1 MMHDPSGSQWRKW
14 DLHVHTP
21 CSIFHNYTGDSA
33 WERFVGELEALPPEF
48 KVIGV
53 NDYIFLDGYKKLKA
67 EKDKGRLGNIGLL
80 LPVIELRLDKF
91 GGSLSHLS
99 KVNFHIIFSE
109 DIDANLIEKQF
120 LNGLWTKYDLTPSYA
135 GLKKTWKAVPTRES
149 INDLGNLIIA
159 SVPPEKRADF
169 GSPLMEGFG
178 NLTFSK
184 EVITEALNKPYFK
197 GKYLFAVG
205 KAEWAGLKWNDNSIA
220 DKKNAINGV
229 DLVFTAA
236 ASPEDCEKSRSKLR
250 QEHVNH
256 HLLDCSDAHSFAGT
270 AEKDRIGNCFT
281 WVKADTSF
289 AGLRHA
295 LFEFDD
301 RIYIGDEP
309 PKLKQVRQNK
319 THYIKSVVFRRAAS
333 QQGLSLEESWFSG
346 EVPLN
351 AGLVAIIGNKGSGKS
366 ALADTIGLL
375 GNSHQ
380 QDSFSFL
387 NSARFRDPKQNK
399 ARYFEAALTWE
410 SRQGKFKSLDTDVG
424 AQDIEL
430 VKYIPQNFLEQICN
444 ETGSKHETDFD
455 KELKKI
461 IFSHVP
467 VADRLGQDSLDSLL
481 SYKTGESYELIK
493 VLRIELERINY
504 EIAECEDMLAPEY
517 KQQIQ
522 NSFQTKLDELTTN
535 ESVKP
540 VPIEPP
546 AADTVAEG
554 STAALI
560 ATINKKKDS
569 IRLLS
574 EESQKAVL
582 KLSEDNRMISIA
594 DRTMTRLANFRRS
607 FETFK
612 KETTPDLAELG
623 LTFDLLVELKISTSL
638 LDERRTALVASKSGG
653 ESLLNPSV
661 KDSLP
666 QKVSGLEQEIADLQL
681 KLDEPSKK
689 YQAYLRELEE
699 WTKKQAAITGDEQTP
714 GTMLYYKDHLDQI
727 QLVPAH
733 LETLRQNRRDK
744 TQEIFDRIS
753 GLADTYRELY
763 GAVKDFIQNHPVA
776 KDKLQLNFEVS
787 IEDTGFEERFFDYIT
802 HGVTGSFLGK
812 EEGSKVLRNIVK
824 KYNFNE
830 WDRVNQFTEEI
841 VDHLKYDRREAEDVP
856 VKVGD
861 QLRKGYLVPAL
872 YDYIFSLGYLQPRY
886 TLKLGDKEL
895 SQLSPGEKGSLLLIF
910 YLLVDRGQT
919 PLVIDQPEENLD
931 NQTMF
936 NLLVP
941 CLRDA
946 KEKRQVIIVT
956 HNPNL
961 AVVSDAEQVIHAE
974 LEKANKNRMTYT
986 SGSLENPQ
994 INKKVLDVLEGTR
1007 PAFNN
1012 RAQKYQEE
1020 TA

>member
-1 MMHDPSGSQWRKW
+1 MHDPSGSQWRKW

-21 CSIFHNYTGDSA
+21 CSLFHNYTGDA
-33 WERFVGELEALPPEF
+33 TWERFVRELEVLPTEF

-53 NDYIFLDGYKKLKA
+53 NDYIFLEGFRKLKA
-67 EKDKGRLGNIGLL
+67 EKDKGRLGNIELL

-91 GGSLSHLS
+91 GGSLTHLS
-99 KVNFHIIFSE
+99 KVNFHVIFSE
-109 DIDANLIEKQF
+109 DVDSDLIEKQF
-120 LNGLWTKYDLTPSYA
+120 LNGLWTRYELTPSYA
-135 GLKKTWKAVPTRES
+135 GLKKTWKAVPTGES
-149 INDLGNLIIA
+149 IEELGKLIIA
-159 SVPPEKRADF
+159 SVPPEKRAEF

-178 NLTFSK
+178 NLTFST

-205 KAEWAGLKWNDNSIA
+205 KTEWASLKWNDNSIA
-220 DKKNAINGV
+220 DKKNAINSV

-236 ASPEDCEKSRSKLR
+236 ASPEDWEKSRNKLKK
-250 QEHVNH
+250 EHVNH

-281 WVKADTSF
+281 WIKADTTF

-319 THYIKSVVFRRAAS
+319 THYIKSVIFRQVPGS
-333 QQGLSLEESWFSG
+333 NLEETWFSG
-346 EVPLN
+346 EVQLN
-351 AGLVAIIGNKGSGKS
+351 PGLVAIIGNKGSGKS

-380 QDSFSFL
+380 QQSFSFL

-399 ARYFEAALTWE
+399 AKYFEAALVWE
-410 SRQGKFKSLDTDVG
+410 SRQGKFRSLDANVG
-424 AQDIEL
+424 AQEIEL

-444 ETGSKHETDFD
+444 ETESKQETDFD

-467 VADRLGQDSLDSLL
+467 PSDRLSQDSLDSLL
-481 SYKTGESYELIK
+481 SYKTSESFELIR
-493 VLRIELERINY
+493 VLRVELERIN
-504 EIAECEDMLAPEY
+504 AEVAHCEDLLAPEY

-522 NSFQTKLDELTTN
+522 NNLQTKLEDLRTN

-540 VPIEPP
+540 LPVDPP
-546 AADTVAEG
+546 SADTAAEG
-554 STAALI
+554 DTAALI
-560 ATINKKKDS
+560 ATINEKKDS
-569 IRLLS
+569 LKLMS
-574 EESQKAVL
+574 EEFQKAASQL
-582 KLSEDNRMISIA
+582 GEDNRLISVA
-594 DRTMTRLANFRRS
+594 DRALTRIGNFRRS

-612 KETTPDLAELG
+612 KETALDLSELG
-623 LTFDLLVELKISTSL
+623 LSFELLVQMTINTSL
-638 LDERRTALVASKSGG
+638 LEEKRAALVVSKGG
-653 ESLLNPSV
+653 AEGLLDPSER
-661 KDSLP
+661 DSLP
-666 QKVSGLEQEIADLQL
+666 SKLSGLEQEIADLQL
-681 KLDEPSKK
+681 KLDEPSQK
-689 YQAYLRELEE
+689 YEAYLRELEG
-699 WTKKQAAITGDEQTP
+699 WTQKQATITGDEQTP
-714 GTMLYYKDHLDQI
+714 GTVIYYKYLLDQI
-727 QLVPAH
+727 EFVPAH
-733 LETLRQNRRDK
+733 LETLIQNRRDK
-744 TQEIFDRIS
+744 TREIFDRIA

-763 GAVKDFIQNHPVA
+763 GAVKEFIQNHPVA

-787 IEDTGFEERFFDYIT
+787 IEDAGFEERFFDFVT
-802 HGVTGSFLGK
+802 HGVKGSFLGI
-812 EEGSKVLRNIVK
+812 EEGRKVLRNIIK

-830 WDRVNQFTEEI
+830 WDQVNRFAEEI
-841 VDHLKYDRREAEDVP
+841 VDHLKFDRREIEDVP

-861 QLRKGYLVPAL
+861 QLRKGYTVLSL
-872 YDYIFSLGYLQPRY
+872 YDYVFSLGFLQPKY
-886 TLKLGDKEL
+886 TLRLGDKEL

-910 YLLVDRGQT
+910 YLLVDQGQT

-961 AVVSDAEQVIHAE
+961 AVVSDAEQVVHAG
-974 LEKANKNRMTYT
+974 LEKANKNRMTYV
-986 SGSLENPQ
+986 SGAIENPQ

-1020 TA
+1020 TG